1 MGDAAAPRP
10 SAGQHTAIEV
20 EVQPGDVRGRIGGG
34 VLESLP
40 SEKFAAIR
48 IGQQSLNLPGT
59 VNGVFAGE
67 ECQRVGHPLVDLPV

>member
-1 MGDAAAPRP
+1 MGDEAAPEP
-10 SAGQHTAIEV
+10 SAGQNAAIEV
-20 EVQPGDVRGRIGGG
+20 EVEAGDGRGRIGGS

-59 VNGVFAGE
+59 VNGVFGSRA
-67 ECQRVGHPLVDLPV
+67 RFLAVLPG